1 MTTSNTAH
9 PREGGDPGEARP
21 PSRMDLGPRLRGDE
35 RDGWNTPLIAG
46 AGVVAVMA
54 ALALLSL
61 VWTPYPAEAI
71 HIGARLAAPSFAH
84 PFGTDAYGRDGLSQV
99 MAGARTA
106 LLVAGTACLIG
117 IGLGAPLGL
126 LAAARRGWADE
137 LIMRFNDLVFAF
149 PALLLAVLAA
159 AALGPGA
166 LDAVIAIGVYSVPVF
181 ARVTRTGALR
191 LWSLDYALA
200 ARAAGKGP
208 ARISIEHILPNLLAP
223 LAVQAALQLSL
234 AVVAEAGLA
243 YLGLSAQPP
252 APSWGRMLAD
262 AQTLYGQAP
271 WLALFPGGAI
281 VATVLGFS
289 LLGEG
294 LRRRFA
300 AEGRA

>member
-1 MTTSNTAH
+1 M
-9 PREGGDPGEARP
+9 RRI
-21 PSRMDLGPRLRGDE
+21 
-35 RDGWNTPLIAG
+35 NTPLIAG
-46 AGVVAVMA
+46 AAVIVLMA
-54 ALALLSL
+54 ATALLSL

-71 HIGARLAAPSFAH
+71 HIAGRLAPPSPVH
-84 PFGTDAYGRDGLSQV
+84 PFGADAYGRDGLSQV

-106 LLVAGTACLIG
+106 LLVAGAACLIG
-117 IGLGAPLGL
+117 LGLGAPLGL
-126 LAAARRGWADE
+126 VAAARRGWVDE
-137 LIMRFNDLVFAF
+137 LIMRVNDLVFAF

-166 LDAVIAIGVYSVPVF
+166 LDAVIAIGVYSIPVF
-181 ARVTRTGALR
+181 ARVARTGALR
-191 LWSLDYALA
+191 LWSLDYTLA
-200 ARAAGKGP
+200 ARAAGKGA
-208 ARISIEHILPNLLAP
+208 ARISLEHILPNLLAP

-271 WLALFPGGAI
+271 WLALCPGLAI
-281 VATVLGFS
+281 VLTVLGFS

-294 LRRRFA
+294 LRRHFE